1 MKTQDSVDST
11 PTLGDV
17 TDAVRVGV
25 AGHDEGARVR
35 LQDRDAVVADA
46 AEELGRLVERP
57 ERPHGPLLAPDDAP
71 EAAPAEHVRP
81 PAPLLLLLALA
92 LALALVTGPLAAAA
106 AELVPAPLLLLP
118 AALLHAPGALVP
130 GPVLAPPHAAPGLAV
145 VVPGRRGDGGG
156 AEEGGEEDEEEMSR
170 AGSGGR
176 HWGGRVAVVSPISC
190 RPCASFDAC
199 LAMQRRSW

>member
-46 AEELGRLVERP
+46 AQELGRLVERP
-57 ERPHGPLLAPDDAP
+57 ERPDGPLLAPDDAP

-92 LALALVTGPLAAAA
+92 LALALVTGALATA
-106 AELVPAPLLLLP
+106 AELVPAPLLLLRT
-118 AALLHAPGALVP
+118 ALLHALYSSRMTH
-130 GPVLAPPHAAPGLAV
+130 LSGL
-145 VVPGRRGDGGG
+145 
-156 AEEGGEEDEEEMSR
+156 E
-170 AGSGGR
+170 
-176 HWGGRVAVVSPISC
+176 I
-190 RPCASFDAC
+190 
-199 LAMQRRSW
+199 